1 MEQPNRVLIH
11 GLAFVHLSDGTFFPV
26 LAGGDDGPDVPAPDP
41 VLTRQQQELNDL
53 QLANARRSQALE
65 PILMEKA
72 GLRYDPKTGGYVD
85 LDPTLAGN
93 KREIERMQT
102 ERSLKALRGELP
114 ISKTLQREFQI
125 GQQQLDEQ
133 LNRQGGPGAKNSTAG
148 VMKQEAFDRN
158 RIALQEAEQRDMLT
172 TAEALA
178 LNRQNSRSVEA
189 SQVENPF
196 AAQARMLQP
205 AQQSIASSRDQD
217 NFTRNLQ
224 YQSNLAGQQQMGGYI
239 SGGMGLAGMMGGA
252 ALMNPSIMS
261 DPEVKYDIEPVSD
274 AELLAGVRAMPVS
287 RWRYKHDG
295 SEHIGAMADKMPESV
310 SDGHT
315 FDLVSYLG
323 LLTGSIRELDRM
335 VRGREEDEGALTPGL
350 ALAL

>member
-1 MEQPNRVLIH
+1 MEQPNRILIH
-11 GLAFVHLSDGTFFPV
+11 GLAFLSLSDGTFFPV

-41 VLTRQQQELNDL
+41 VLTRQQQELNNL
-53 QLANARRSQALE
+53 QLENARRSQALQ

-102 ERSLKALRGELP
+102 ERSLKALKGELP
-114 ISKTLQREFQI
+114 ISKTLQREFQV
-125 GQQQLDEQ
+125 GQQQLNEQ
-133 LNRQGGPGAKNSTAG
+133 INRQGGPGAKNSTAG
-148 VMKQEAFDRN
+148 VLKQEAFDRN

-189 SQVENPF
+189 TQAENPF

-205 AQQSIASSRDQD
+205 AQQSVAGAREQD
-217 NFTRNLQ
+217 NFTRGLQ
-224 YQSNLAGQQQMGGYI
+224 YQSNQAGQQNMAGYI

-252 ALMNPSIMS
+252 ALMNPALIMS
-261 DPEVKYDIEPVSD
+261 DPEAKYDVEPVSD
-274 AELLAGVRAMPVS
+274 AALLRSLRKMPVS
-287 RWRYKHDG
+287 KWKYKHDR
-295 SEHIGAMADKMPESV
+295 SEHIGAMADTMPEEV
-310 SDGHT
+310 SNGKS

-335 VRGREEDEGALTPGL
+335 VRGDDELTPAM
-350 ALAL
+350 ALVG